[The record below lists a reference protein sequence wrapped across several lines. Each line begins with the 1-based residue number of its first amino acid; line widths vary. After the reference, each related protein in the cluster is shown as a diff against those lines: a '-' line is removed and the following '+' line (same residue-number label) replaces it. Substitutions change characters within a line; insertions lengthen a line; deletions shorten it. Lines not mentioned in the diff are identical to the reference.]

1 MGKSSLTR
9 WQGEEGQLARLSFE
23 ARPTI
28 LWLQDEFAHATQ
40 EMDALVPKMFFSFF
54 AGKIQGDGFS
64 QIGRGFGALGFL
76 RLSQTMN
83 LG

>member
-1 MGKSSLTR
+1 MKGSV
-9 WQGEEGQLARLSFE
+9 ARLSFE

-40 EMDALVPKMFFSFF
+40 EMEALVPRCFSLFF

-64 QIGRGFGALGFL
+64 QICRGFGARFFEVKPG
-76 RLSQTMN
+76 
-83 LG
+83 